1 MNNKILCVDDEEM
14 ILKGFQLNLRKD
26 FELHLASN
34 GVEGIE
40 VFDREG
46 GFSVVLSDMRM
57 PQMDGATML
66 GEIKK
71 RDPEVVTVLLTGH
84 TDFESA
90 MLAVNS
96 GNIFRML
103 SKPCPPQDLIKVLH
117 DSIEQ
122 NDLIRSKRILL
133 DQTLR
138 GAVDA
143 IAESLSF
150 AKPLFFGRA
159 QRVRRLA
166 NELADLMQIENS
178 WRVDV
183 ASVFSQIGYLSLPNS
198 VSEDVYHKR
207 KLNAEVKEMVKHLPS
222 DTQKVVEKI
231 PGLEDICKILHKV
244 DVQYRFEEDDTG
256 GIRLLASVLRV
267 ALDFDYYEEIGQDR
281 STIVQTFKTR
291 VKEYDPKVID
301 SLQKLMKIVEKN
313 FRLEEVSIKDLR
325 KGMRLA
331 EDLKVE
337 DKFLVASQGADVD
350 RQLLKVIRNYYYCYN
365 KSPFPKKIQV
375 KIANDS
381 LFINSA

>member
-1 MNNKILCVDDEEM
+1 MNNKILCVDDEDM

-34 GVEGIE
+34 GVEGLE

-90 MLAVNS
+90 MSAVNS
-96 GNIFRML
+96 GSVFRML
-103 SKPCPPQDLIKVLH
+103 SKPCPPEDLIKVLH
-117 DSIEQ
+117 ASIEQ

-143 IAESLSF
+143 LAESLSF

-166 NELADLMQIENS
+166 NELAEIMEIPNS

-183 ASVFSQIGYLSLPNS
+183 ASVFSQIGYISLPNS

-207 KLNAEVKEMVKHLPS
+207 KLNAEVKEMVKQLPS
-222 DTQKVVEKI
+222 DTQKVIDKI
-231 PGLEDICKILHKV
+231 PGLEDVCKILQKV
-244 DVQYRFEEDDTG
+244 DIQYRFEENDATG
-256 GIRLLASVLRV
+256 LRLLASVLRV
-267 ALDFDYYEEIGQDR
+267 ALDFDYYEETGHDR
-281 STIVQTFKTR
+281 AIILQTLKSRT
-291 VKEYDPKVID
+291 KDYDPNVTD
-301 SLQKLMKIVEKN
+301 ALQKLMNLVEQN
-313 FRLEEVSIKDLR
+313 FRLEEILFKHLQN
-325 KGMRLA
+325 GMRLA
-331 EDLKVE
+331 EDLK
-337 DKFLVASQGADVD
+337 S
-350 RQLLKVIRNYYYCYN
+350 
-365 KSPFPKKIQV
+365 
-375 KIANDS
+375 
-381 LFINSA
+381 

>member
-1 MNNKILCVDDEEM
+1 MNNKILCVDDEDM

-34 GVEGIE
+34 GVEGLE
-40 VFDREG
+40 VFDKEG

-90 MLAVNS
+90 MSAVNS
-96 GNIFRML
+96 GSVFRML
-103 SKPCPPQDLIKVLH
+103 SKPCPPEDLIKVLH
-117 DSIEQ
+117 SSIEQ

-143 IAESLSF
+143 LAESLSF

-166 NELADLMQIENS
+166 NELAEIMEIPNS

-183 ASVFSQIGYLSLPNS
+183 ASVFSQIGYISLPNS

-207 KLNAEVKEMVKHLPS
+207 KLNTEVKEMVKQLPS
-222 DTQKVVEKI
+222 DTQKVIDKI
-231 PGLEDICKILHKV
+231 PGLEDVCKILQKV
-244 DVQYRFEEDDTG
+244 DIQYRFEENDAAG
-256 GIRLLASVLRV
+256 LRLLASVLRV
-267 ALDFDYYEEIGQDR
+267 ALDFDYYEETGHDR
-281 STIVQTFKTR
+281 AIILQTLKSRT
-291 VKEYDPKVID
+291 KDYDPNVTD
-301 SLQKLMKIVEKN
+301 ALQKLMNLVEQN
-313 FRLEEVSIKDLR
+313 FRLEEIGFKHLQN
-325 KGMRLA
+325 GMRLA
-331 EDLKVE
+331 EDLRVE
-337 DKFLVASQGADVD
+337 GGFLVASQGADVD
-350 RQLLKVIRNYYYCYN
+350 RQLLKVIKNYNSCYD
-365 KSPFPKKIQV
+365 KSPFPKMIQV
-375 KIANDS
+375 KIPKDS
-381 LFINSA
+381 DFTKSA